1 MKLLLKR
8 IAKKDNYTIGNLYID
23 NMFFCNTLE
32 DKDRGLYETQSLL
45 EIQSKKV
52 YGQTAIPY
60 GTYKIDMNTVSPKF
74 KDRSW
79 AKFCGGKLP
88 RLIDVKGY
96 EGVLIHVGN
105 KAEDTLGCIL
115 VGENKIKGQVINST
129 ATFQELYSVMLKAKL
144 LGEELS
150 LTIEQERLFMAKTC
164 KSGGK
169 MPPKGGK
176 KPSKKQ
182 KWEGCSII
190 TIPLSFGSK

>member
-1 MKLLLKR
+1 MKLLLRR
-8 IAKKDNYTIGNLYID
+8 IFKGPRYTIGKLFINGVYECD
-23 NMFFCNTLE
+23 TLE
-32 DKDRGLYETQSLL
+32 DQDRGLTSQMSLE
-45 EIQSKKV
+45 EIKAKKV
-52 YGQTAIPY
+52 YGVTAIPT
-60 GTYKIDMNTVSPKF
+60 GTYSINMNTVSPKF

-115 VGENKIKGQVINST
+115 VGENKVKGQVINST

-150 LTIEQERLFMAKTC
+150 LTIE
-164 KSGGK
+164 
-169 MPPKGGK
+169 
-176 KPSKKQ
+176 
-182 KWEGCSII
+182 
-190 TIPLSFGSK
+190 

>member
-1 MKLLLKR
+1 MKLLLRR
-8 IAKKDNYTIGNLYID
+8 IFKGHSYTIGKLFINGVYKCD
-23 NMFFCNTLE
+23 TLE
-32 DKDRGLYETQSLL
+32 DQDRGLTSQMSLE
-45 EIQSKKV
+45 EIKAKKV
-52 YGQTAIPY
+52 YGVTAIPY
-60 GTYKIDMNTVSPKF
+60 GTYKIDMGTVSPKF

-88 RLIDVKGY
+88 RLVDVKGY

-150 LTIEQERLFMAKTC
+150 LTIE
-164 KSGGK
+164 
-169 MPPKGGK
+169 
-176 KPSKKQ
+176 
-182 KWEGCSII
+182 
-190 TIPLSFGSK
+190 

>member
-1 MKLLLKR
+1 MKLELKR
-8 IAKKDNYTIGNLYID
+8 RFRGPNYTIGSLFINGVYECDTI
-23 NMFFCNTLE
+23 E
-32 DKDRGLYETQSLL
+32 DVDRGLTDSMSVD
-45 EIQSKKV
+45 EIKAKKI
-52 YGQTAIPY
+52 YGRTAIPT
-60 GTYKIDMNTVSPKF
+60 GTYRIDMNTVSPKF

-115 VGENKIKGQVINST
+115 VGDNKIKGQVINST

-150 LTIEQERLFMAKTC
+150 LTIE
-164 KSGGK
+164 
-169 MPPKGGK
+169 
-176 KPSKKQ
+176 
-182 KWEGCSII
+182 
-190 TIPLSFGSK
+190 